1 MRKHPHSESGRFNPR
16 IFLAFVLCSLSAMLA
31 MLSFAAP
38 MPASFQP
45 EIREGE
51 RVRASEFRGDVRNLP
66 RYVSSMQ
73 RDTFSHRPLEHDL
86 PIPAIK
92 QVLPGAQTTTPRAAA
107 TSPQTVQGPLAPM
120 PGPST
125 SFDGMNFNL
134 NGAGHPP
141 DPVGDVGPNHF
152 VQAVNTSIGI
162 YSKTGGA
169 ALATFTFDGLWAGAG
184 TGTPCDTVH
193 GGDPTV
199 IYDPQHDRFI
209 VADFSWADIQNG
221 PYYECIAVSKTSDPV
236 SGGWWRFAF
245 RSDDAAH
252 PWFPDYPKMG
262 IWPDGL
268 YMAANMFDCL
278 DSACNNSTYKEARVY
293 ALNIDDLVNGATL
306 RSVIADTNS
315 NSFTLLPSNYR
326 GTAPPT
332 GSPNYVVGE
341 STTAFAWD
349 VFKFHVDFAVPA
361 NSTLTGPVNVSQA
374 AYVLAADT
382 VPEPS
387 GNDTDTLADRAMM
400 QNQYRNIGG
409 VESLWVNHTVGPA
422 GSGSV
427 GTPTGIQWAQ
437 INVTGGTINTTPVQE
452 QIYNN
457 GVDGLNRFMGS
468 LAVDHVGNMAV
479 GYTASSSTIPP
490 DIRYAGRLSTDP
502 ANTLPQTEG
511 TMLSSVTRSVQ
522 FGTCGPSTC
531 TRWGDYSAMSVDPTD
546 DCTFWYTNMYYA
558 APGLN
563 WITRIGSFK
572 FSTCS
577 AGPTPTPTPGGS
589 PTPTP
594 TPTPPPTG
602 PSVMLTPPPGS
613 TFTSSSVTFTWS
625 AGTATAN
632 FLFVGSS
639 PHGADIYNSG
649 VVTVR
654 SKTVNNI
661 PTDGRTIYVTLGSQ
675 VNGSWFTKDYTYKA
689 FNPSATPT
697 PTPVPTP
704 TPTPVPTPTPTA
716 TPTATPTPTPTA
728 TPTPTPTATPTATP
742 TPTPTATPTPTP
754 PPTGPAVMLTPPP
767 DSTFTSSSVTFTWS
781 AGSAS
786 AYFLFVGSSL
796 HGADIYNSGVV
807 TVQSKTVNNI
817 PTDGR
822 TIYVTLGSRVNG
834 SWFTKNYTYK
844 AFK

>member
-1 MRKHPHSESGRFNPR
+1 VRKYLHSESGRFNPR
-16 IFLAFVLCSLSAMLA
+16 IFLAFVLCSLSALLA

-38 MPASFQP
+38 MAASFQP

-51 RVRASEFRGDVRNLP
+51 RVRPSEFRGDVRNLP
-66 RYVSSMQ
+66 QNVSSVQ
-73 RDTFSHRPLEHDL
+73 RNTFSRRPLEHDL
-86 PIPAIK
+86 PVPATK
-92 QVLPGAQTTTPRAAA
+92 QVLPGAQLMTASA
-107 TSPQTVQGPLAPM
+107 TGTSTQAVQGLLAPM

-125 SFDGMNFNL
+125 SFDGMNYNA

-162 YSKTGGA
+162 YSKTTGA

-184 TGTPCDTVH
+184 TGTSCDTDH

-199 IYDPQHDRFI
+199 IYVPQYDRFI

-221 PYYECIAVSKTSDPV
+221 PYYECVAVSKTSDPV
-236 SGGWWRFAF
+236 SGGWWRYAF
-245 RSDDAAH
+245 RADDAAH
-252 PWFPDYPKMG
+252 PWSPDYPKMG

-268 YMAANMFDCL
+268 YMTANMFDCL
-278 DSACNNSTYKEARVY
+278 DSACKNANYKEARAY

-306 RSVIADTNS
+306 RSVVADTNS
-315 NSFTLLPSNYR
+315 AHFSLLPSNYR
-326 GTAPPT
+326 GTAPPA
-332 GSPNYVVGE
+332 GRENLMVAE
-341 STTAFAWD
+341 SQTAYAWE
-349 VFKFHVDFAVPA
+349 VYKFHVDYAVPS
-361 NSTLTGPVNVSQA
+361 NSTLTGPINVSQTP
-374 AYVLAADT
+374 YVPAADP
-382 VPEPS
+382 VPSS
-387 GNDTDTLADRAMM
+387 GNDIDTLADRAMM

-409 VESLWVNHTVGPA
+409 VESLWVNHTVGA
-422 GSGSV
+422 SGSI
-427 GTPTGIQWAQ
+427 PTGIQWAQ
-437 INVTGGTINTTPVQE
+437 IDVTGGNITATPVQQ

-457 GVDGLNRFMGS
+457 GSDGLNRFMGA
-468 LAVDHVGNMAV
+468 LAVDHVGNMAL
-479 GYTASSSTIPP
+479 GYTAESISVAP

-502 ANTLPQTEG
+502 ANTLPQTEV
-511 TMLSSVTRSVQ
+511 TMLPSVTRSVQ
-522 FGTCGPSTC
+522 IGNCGGSPC

-546 DCTFWYTNMYYA
+546 DCTFWYTNMYFA

-577 AGPTPTPTPGGS
+577 AGPTPTPGG
-589 PTPTP
+589 TPTP

-602 PSVMLTPPPGS
+602 PAVMLSPPPGS
-613 TFTSSSVTFTWS
+613 TFGSSSVTFTWS
-625 AGTATAN
+625 SGSATAY

-639 PHGADIYNSG
+639 LHGADIYNSG
-649 VVTVR
+649 IVTVR
-654 SKTVNNI
+654 SKTVNNM

-675 VNGSWFTKDYTYKA
+675 VNGSWSANYYTYKA
-689 FNPSATPT
+689 FKSSATPT
-697 PTPVPTP
+697 P
-704 TPTPVPTPTPTA
+704 

-728 TPTPTPTATPTATP
+728 TPTPTPTATPTPTPTPTATP
-742 TPTPTATPTPTP
+742 TPTPTATPTPTPTP
-754 PPTGPAVMLTPPP
+754 PPTGPAVMLTPVPG
-767 DSTFTSSSVTFTWS
+767 STFTSSSVTFTWS

-807 TVQSKTVNNI
+807 TVRSKTVNNM

-822 TIYVTLGSRVNG
+822 TIYVTLGSQVNG
-834 SWFTKNYTYK
+834 SWTANNYTYK